1 MKAFVIIPAY
11 NEEKHLAD
19 VIDLTLKELPKE
31 SIIVVDDGSSD
42 STSEVAEKKKVTVL
56 KHVVNLGKGAALK
69 TGCDYAAG
77 KGADAIVVMDSD
89 GQHKPEDIPR
99 LLEALKGRDIVFTYR
114 EFGKTMPFMRKTG
127 NRFIQ
132 AVSALFFGIR
142 IRDTQC
148 GFRAFTK
155 EAYSKI
161 RWEVSD
167 YSVESEMIARTGKNR
182 LRFAQ
187 IPIETTYLGKY
198 KGVTIID
205 GIRIFM
211 NLLWWKISK

>member
-1 MKAFVIIPAY
+1 MKAFAIIPAY
-11 NEEKHLAD
+11 NEERHLAG
-19 VIDLTLKELPKE
+19 VIDRTLKELPKE
-31 SIIVVDDGSSD
+31 RIIVVDDGSRD
-42 STSEVAEKKKVTVL
+42 LTSEMAEKKNVTVL

-69 TGCDYAAG
+69 TGCDYAIR
-77 KGADAIVVMDSD
+77 KGADAIVAMDSD

-114 EFGKTMPFMRKTG
+114 EFGKTMPFVKKTG

-132 AVSALFFGIR
+132 AVSSLFFGIR

-155 EAYSKI
+155 DAYQKI

-187 IPIETTYLGKY
+187 IPIETTYHDKY
-198 KGVTIID
+198 KGVTVID

-211 NLLWWKISK
+211 NMLWWKIAK

>member
-11 NEEKHLAD
+11 NEEKHLAG
-19 VIDLTLKELPKE
+19 VIDRTLKELPKE
-31 SIIVVDDGSSD
+31 RIIIVDDGSKD
-42 STSEVAEKKKVTVL
+42 STSKIAEKKKVTVL
-56 KHVVNLGKGAALK
+56 RHLVNLGKGAALK
-69 TGCDYAAG
+69 TGCDYAAS
-77 KGADAIVVMDSD
+77 KDADILIVMDSD

-99 LLEALKGRDIVFTYR
+99 ILEALKGKDIVFTYR
-114 EFGKTMPFMRKTG
+114 EFGKTMPFVRKTG
-127 NRFIQ
+127 NKFIQ
-132 AVSALFFGIR
+132 AVSSLFFMIR

-148 GFRAFTK
+148 GFRAFTS
-155 EAYSKI
+155 EAYKKI

-187 IPIETTYLGKY
+187 ISIETTYHDNY

-211 NLLWWKISK
+211 NMLWWKIAK